1 MSWCL
6 LPIPGK
12 TLKTLGHINVVS
24 GKSIHIELVTYK
36 LSSCD
41 IKPEQK
47 KSLLNETNWHQIE
60 VR

>member
-12 TLKTLGHINVVS
+12 TLKTLGQINVVS
-24 GKSIHIELVTYK
+24 GKSIHIELVRYK

-41 IKPEQK
+41 IELGQK
-47 KSLLNETNWHQIE
+47 ISLLNETNWHEIE
-60 VR
+60 MR